1 MEPIPI
7 SEVRNKKKQKKKD
20 NKNFPYHLKGK
31 VIVVQRLKINS
42 LKLKYLLVPRLR

>member
-31 VIVVQRLKINS
+31 YRCSEIKD
-42 LKLKYLLVPRLR
+42 K